1 MTGKYDYYMFQLLF
15 MVWPLYWLILLQ
27 YQVTLKFS
35 VAYDNAI
42 FMLHL
47 WFGGCGLTATLL
59 KCLLIHSRTQIKGET
74 PFRIRTVK

>member
-15 MVWPLYWLILLQ
+15 MVWPLYCLILLQ
-27 YQVTLKFS
+27 YQVTLKFL

-47 WFGGCGLTATLL
+47 WFGGCGLTAALL
-59 KCLLIHSRTQIKGET
+59 NVFSFIPGPKLKVKPLLGSGQ
-74 PFRIRTVK
+74 